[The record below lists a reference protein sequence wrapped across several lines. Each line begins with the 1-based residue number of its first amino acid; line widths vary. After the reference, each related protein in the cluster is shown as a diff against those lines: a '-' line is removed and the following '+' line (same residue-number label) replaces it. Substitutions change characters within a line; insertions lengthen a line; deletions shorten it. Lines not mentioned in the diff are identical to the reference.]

1 MRTLLITS
9 LAMVAFAANS
19 VLTRLAL
26 DPPDID
32 AASFT
37 GLRLTSGAVTL
48 LVVARARG
56 RRRTPVD
63 RGDWTSAAA
72 LFAYAA
78 LFSFAYLELPAGT
91 GALILFALVQVTMI
105 AWGIARGER
114 PRPRQWI
121 GILLALGGLAYLVSP
136 GMAAPSPFGTVAMAG
151 AGVAW
156 GVYSLRGR
164 GPGDPV
170 VRTTDNFVRS
180 VPMVGVLV
188 VVALSTVDLEP
199 RGALLAVASG
209 ALASGLG
216 YVIWYDAL
224 RGLTAT
230 RAAAVQL
237 TVPVIAAVGGLLLLG
252 EPFTLRLA
260 VAAMLILGGVA
271 VTLSARSRPSAPVD
285 PAKK

>member
-1 MRTLLITS
+1 MRTLLTTS

-37 GLRLTSGAVTL
+37 GLRLASGAVTL
-48 LVVARARG
+48 LVVARAGG

-105 AWGIARGER
+105 TWGIVRGER
-114 PRPRQWI
+114 PRPLQWL

-180 VPMVGVLV
+180 VPMVAVLGA
-188 VVALSTVDLEP
+188 VALAGVDLEP
-199 RGALLAVASG
+199 RGVLLAIASG
-209 ALASGLG
+209 AAASGLG

-237 TVPVIAAVGGLLLLG
+237 TVPVIASVGGLLFLG
-252 EPFTLRLA
+252 EAFTPRLA
-260 VAAMLILGGVA
+260 IATVLILGGVGA
-271 VTLSARSRPSAPVD
+271 TLSARSRRPVAPG